1 MHRHM
6 RWMPATALDFGWGDL
21 QRCSDVHIQQV
32 LPNVLEAEIGECQQA
47 DFAFELGRVQAY
59 F

>member
-6 RWMPATALDFGWGDL
+6 RWMPTTVLDFRRGDL
-21 QRCSDVHIQQV
+21 QHHSDVCIWQV
-32 LPNVLEAEIGECQQA
+32 LPNVLEAEISECQQA